1 MKGGF
6 KMDFLIS
13 LVVSFSSLIVAGIA
27 NIIISWLNKKIGG
40 FDKEYYLKR
49 YNFYKGL
56 YIKYCVKN
64 SNWKTISI
72 DLNNDFKNLYD
83 NLSNDLIYI
92 GPKLRNYFL
101 MNERCIS

>member
-40 FDKEYYLKR
+40 FD
-49 YNFYKGL
+49 
-56 YIKYCVKN
+56 
-64 SNWKTISI
+64 
-72 DLNNDFKNLYD
+72 
-83 NLSNDLIYI
+83 
-92 GPKLRNYFL
+92 
-101 MNERCIS
+101 